1 MIGELARLRRYGRAV
16 LLAAMLIV
24 SGGGL
29 QALRAQD
36 PTVGLAVVIGVVVDG
51 ESAEPIDGVHVGL
64 IGAEREFHRST
75 NDRGLFLFL
84 RVPPGIYELVLEH
97 LSYGT
102 RTDTIEVAGRE
113 IVNFEVRLAVQ
124 PIALAP
130 VVVSVRREYLS
141 PSMHEFYERMEQ
153 GLGRFITR
161 ADIELLR
168 PSRITHMIASLP
180 GIALIRGPSS
190 AKSRLHFRR
199 HQRYVPGRG
208 AIPCWP
214 TVYVDGRR
222 VQDGGPD
229 PASPIPDDVEI
240 DDLVLP
246 SDIAGIEVYDGA
258 GGIPARFGGSWGG
271 CGVIAIWTRSA
282 P

>member
-1 MIGELARLRRYGRAV
+1 VVAALVMIGGVVAE
-16 LLAAMLIV
+16 
-24 SGGGL
+24 
-29 QALRAQD
+29 QPRAQD
-36 PTVGLAVVIGVVVDG
+36 ATVGLAVVTGRVVDG
-51 ESAEPIDGVHVGL
+51 DSGEPVEGADVRL
-64 IGAEREFHRST
+64 IGDEREFVRLS
-75 NDRGLFLFL
+75 NDRGLFLFP
-84 RVPPGIYELVLEH
+84 RVPPGVYEVVLEH

-102 RTDTIEVAGRE
+102 RTDTIEVVGRE
-113 IVNFEVRLAVQ
+113 IVDFEVRLAKE

-130 VVVSVRREYLS
+130 LLASVRREYLS
-141 PSMHEFYERMEQ
+141 PSMHDFYERLQ
-153 GLGRFITR
+153 RGLGRFITR
-161 ADIELLR
+161 AEIELQR

-180 GIALIRGPSS
+180 GIALIRGPNSV
-190 AKSRLHFRR
+190 KPRLHFRR
-199 HQRYVPGRG
+199 HQRYIPGRG

-229 PASPIPDDVEI
+229 PESRILDEVEI

-246 SDIAGIEVYDGA
+246 TDIAGIEVYDGA